1 MRNLKVFSEEW
12 AESYVNALN
21 NNANYKAAASWWTGD
36 FIFVV
41 EPSGNLDHKI
51 TMFIGLHKGDC
62 TGSKVLKEGEEYE
75 ILPPNSEA
83 RPLKE
88 GEKIGAEFV
97 FSGQYDNWVK
107 VLKQELDPIQG
118 LMAGKFKLVG
128 NMAKVMRATKAAQEL
143 VVSTTIIEGAEFY

>member
-1 MRNLKVFSEEW
+1 MKVFSDEW
-12 AESYVNALN
+12 TEAYVKGLN
-21 NNANYKAAASWWTGD
+21 KNANYKAAASWWTGD
-36 FIFVV
+36 FMFVV

-51 TMFIGLHKGDC
+51 TMFIGLYKGDC
-62 TGSKVLKEGEEYE
+62 TGAKVLKEGEEYE
-75 ILPPNSEA
+75 ILPPNSEP

>member
-1 MRNLKVFSEEW
+1 MKVFSDEW
-12 AESYVNALN
+12 AEAYVKALN
-21 NNANYKAAASWWTGD
+21 ENANYKAAASWWTGD
-36 FIFVV
+36 FIFGV
-41 EPSGNLDHKI
+41 EPSGNLDHTI
-51 TMFIGLHKGDC
+51 NMYVGLFKGDC
-62 TGSKVLKEGEEYE
+62 TGGKVLKEGEEYE
-75 ILPPNSEA
+75 ILPPNSEP

-97 FSGQYDNWVK
+97 FSGTYDNWVK

-143 VVSTTIIEGAEFY
+143 VVSTTIIEGTEFY